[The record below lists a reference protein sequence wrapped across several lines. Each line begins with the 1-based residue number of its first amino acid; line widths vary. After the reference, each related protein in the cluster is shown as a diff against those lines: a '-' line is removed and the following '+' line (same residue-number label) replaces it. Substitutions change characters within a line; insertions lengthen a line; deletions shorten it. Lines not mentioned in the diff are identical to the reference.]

1 MAWQVVPSIS
11 TGCTGSKVSTPE
23 VNFASLCTLILTILS
38 HRWHMGNYVINRK
51 TGEKT
56 FEGSY
61 RRDRYV
67 KRYAD
72 QNVAMSIY
80 VRLGTAGHDLHR
92 PNDHLT

>member
-1 MAWQVVPSIS
+1 
-11 TGCTGSKVSTPE
+11 
-23 VNFASLCTLILTILS
+23 
-38 HRWHMGNYVINRK
+38 MGNYVINRK

-72 QNVAMSIY
+72 QNVVMSIY